1 MRKKSNPNKVALLC
15 AGAATL
21 MLIGDLEA
29 YAQNQKRSEAYFMTR
44 AERAA
49 RVICSKKPT
58 PKQTSNCRNNQM
70 AAARRVVSYI
80 KGGNRERRLK
90 RTLGCLQKVQ
100 VLPIHLRRSGMLWVE
115 RCARR

>member
-1 MRKKSNPNKVALLC
+1 
-15 AGAATL
+15 
-21 MLIGDLEA
+21 
-29 YAQNQKRSEAYFMTR
+29 MTR

-49 RVICSKKPT
+49 RVSCAHKKTPT
-58 PKQTSNCRNNQM
+58 QTRNCHDSQM

-80 KGGNRERRLK
+80 KGGNREQRLK

-100 VLPIHLRRSGMLWVE
+100 VLPLRLRRSGMVWVE